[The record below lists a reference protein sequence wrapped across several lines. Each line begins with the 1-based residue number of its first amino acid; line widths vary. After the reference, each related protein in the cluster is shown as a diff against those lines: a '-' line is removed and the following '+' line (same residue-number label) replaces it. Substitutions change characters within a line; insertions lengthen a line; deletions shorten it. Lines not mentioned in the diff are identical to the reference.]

1 VQVRPKQIAQEG
13 AAVGQAL
20 VWNGLLWVPGT
31 PTLNGD
37 LGSMYISTPV
47 ITNGVGTTPVK
58 ANGTTTAI
66 REKNFTHTNG
76 RLTYNGTI
84 TKTFQATAAI
94 SAESTVANVTLR
106 MMFAKN
112 GAAVAASEITRK
124 IGTANDVGAASL
136 VCTAD
141 CSQNDYVE
149 VFIALLSGSANITLD
164 KMVLVV
170 AEV

>member
-1 VQVRPKQIAQEG
+1 MNVRPKQIAQEG
-13 AAVGQAL
+13 ANIGQAL
-20 VWNGLLWVPGT
+20 VWNGVLWVPGT

-37 LGSMYISTPV
+37 LGSFYISTPV
-47 ITNGVGTTPVK
+47 ITNGVDTTPVK
-58 ANGTTTAI
+58 ANGTTTALQQ
-66 REKNFTHTNG
+66 KNFTHTNG
-76 RLTYNGTI
+76 RLTYNGAL

-94 SAESTVANVTLR
+94 SAESTVGNVELR

-112 GAAVAASEITRK
+112 GAAVAASEILRK
-124 IGTANDVGAASL
+124 IGTANDVGATPL

-149 VFIALLSGSANITLD
+149 VFVALVAGIANITLNR
-164 KMVLVV
+164 MVLVV